1 MNPVFAH
8 PPSMSSRTTGQI
20 SRLAA
25 VSHVLYDREVLELRG
40 EIERQ
45 RDEIK
50 RLRQQHQALMLNLFW
65 KEHGVNALNDAA
77 RRVDHPNLARVHGI
91 YRAWI
96 EPILQACGLEV
107 ELVGGLMP
115 YRGAQE
121 SDLDTHLVCSGLYVF
136 VAYGAKLLKAKSVDD
151 PEMRK
156 LKALFDALNN
166 FGDGPPTHATR

>member
-1 MNPVFAH
+1 M
-8 PPSMSSRTTGQI
+8 TGQI

-25 VSHVLYDREVLELRG
+25 VSHVLYEREVLELRG
-40 EIERQ
+40 ETERQ
-45 RDEIK
+45 REEIE

-77 RRVDHPNLARVHGI
+77 WRVNMDHHNLARVHGI

-107 ELVGGLMP
+107 GLVGGPMP
-115 YRGAQE
+115 YRGPQE
-121 SDLDTHLVCSGLYVF
+121 SDLDTHLVCAGPYVF
-136 VAYGAKLLKAKSVDD
+136 AAYGAKLWKAKSVDD
-151 PEMRK
+151 PELLK

-166 FGDGPPTHATR
+166 FGDGPPTHAIT